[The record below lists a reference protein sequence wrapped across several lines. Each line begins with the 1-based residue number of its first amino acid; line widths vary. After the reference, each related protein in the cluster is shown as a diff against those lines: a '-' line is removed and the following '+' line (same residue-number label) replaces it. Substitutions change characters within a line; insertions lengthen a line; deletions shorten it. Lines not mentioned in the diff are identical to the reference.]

1 MRLSIRTSRRR
12 RLFESD
18 THRHTH
24 RERIR
29 DKYSRRDKKE
39 KKIKDRVH
47 HIRNDVVPDVL
58 FSFCP
63 RAAARVVAH
72 DFTA

>member
-29 DKYSRRDKKE
+29 DKYSRRDTKE
-39 KKIKDRVH
+39 KKTEFITFETMLYPTCFFHFAPER
-47 HIRNDVVPDVL
+47 R
-58 FSFCP
+58 
-63 RAAARVVAH
+63 RAS
-72 DFTA
+72 